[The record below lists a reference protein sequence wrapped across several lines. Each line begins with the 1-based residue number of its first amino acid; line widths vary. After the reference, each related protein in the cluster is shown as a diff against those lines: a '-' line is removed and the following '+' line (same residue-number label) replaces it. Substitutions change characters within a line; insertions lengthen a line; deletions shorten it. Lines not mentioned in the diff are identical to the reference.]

1 MTPAGRSRPQ
11 DRDRAGG
18 ESGGLLGDWST
29 AGASWRERRLA
40 GRALRKT
47 VPRSAHADDGLP
59 ADRDPIGILQAQ
71 AAERVPDLVGIR
83 HARMAV
89 SPFAYLR
96 GAAAVMA
103 ADLAA
108 TPVTG
113 PRVQLC
119 GDAHIRN
126 FGTFATPER
135 NLTFSIND
143 FDETLP
149 GPWEWDV
156 KRFAASLHVVAT
168 EHGFAVPVCRGL
180 VAAAVRAYRQR
191 MHGYARMPAMQVF
204 YDLKGVDDLLGH
216 YTADARSQ
224 VKRDLAAARR
234 RGHRRAIAKRT
245 TAADD
250 DGSGA
255 GVRRSGGAVRFRED
269 PPIQVH
275 LEAAGHELAEALAT
289 YASYRDS
296 VPDDK
301 RVLLGR
307 YQIQDVAR
315 RVVGVG
321 SVGTLVWVCLLE
333 AHSRSRGDRL
343 LLQCKQAQPSV
354 LEPYLQPSP
363 IGHAGRRVVAGQRLT
378 QGPTDTFLGWCTAP
392 GSGRQ
397 YYVRQLWDRKGRS
410 DLTTMSRSGL
420 TEHATLC
427 AWALARAHARSG
439 DAAAI
444 SGYLGRSDVF
454 DRAIAAFAER
464 YSACTARDHE
474 ALLAAIADGR
484 LPGSD
489 VT

>member
-1 MTPAGRSRPQ
+1 VPPDAALEDAGPAS
-11 DRDRAGG
+11 
-18 ESGGLLGDWST
+18 
-29 AGASWRERRLA
+29 ASWRERRLA
-40 GRALRKT
+40 GRAMRAA
-47 VPRSAHADDGLP
+47 VPRSAHADGGVEDG
-59 ADRDPIGILQAQ
+59 RDPIGILQAQ
-71 AAERVPDLVGIR
+71 AAARQPDLIGIR
-83 HARMAV
+83 HSRMAA

-103 ADLAA
+103 ADLIT

-113 PRVQLC
+113 SRVQLC

-156 KRFAASLHVVAT
+156 KRFAASLHVVAA
-168 EHGFAVPVCRGL
+168 EHGFAPASCREM

-191 MHGYARMPAMQVF
+191 MRGYARMSSMQVW

-224 VKRDLAAARR
+224 VKCDIARAWRR
-234 RGHRRAIAKRT
+234 RYSRAIAKRT
-245 TAADD
+245 MTVDD
-250 DGSGA
+250 DGSA
-255 GVRRSGGAVRFRED
+255 AEVQRSGRTVRFREE

-275 LEAAGHELAEALAT
+275 LESAGHQLDEALET
-289 YASYRDS
+289 YESYRAS
-296 VPDDK
+296 LPDDK

-307 YQIQDVAR
+307 YRILDVAR

-321 SVGTLVWVCLLE
+321 SVGTLVWVCLLQ
-333 AHSRSRGDRL
+333 AQSRRGDDRIV
-343 LLQCKQAQPSV
+343 LQVKQAQPSV

-363 IGHAGRRVVAGQRLT
+363 IGHAGRRVVVGQRLT
-378 QGPTDTFLGWCTAP
+378 QGPTDTFLGWCEGP
-392 GSGRQ
+392 RSGRQ

-410 DLTTMSRSGL
+410 DLTTMSRRGL

-439 DAAAI
+439 DAATI
-444 SGYLGRSDVF
+444 SGYLGKSVVF

-464 YSACTARDHE
+464 YTACTIRDHRTLRE
-474 ALLAAIADGR
+474 AVADGR

-489 VT
+489 AT

>member
-1 MTPAGRSRPQ
+1 MTGFP
-11 DRDRAGG
+11 
-18 ESGGLLGDWST
+18 GDS
-29 AGASWRERRLA
+29 GASAPSAAGWRQRRLA
-40 GRALRKT
+40 GRAMRAD
-47 VPRSAHADDGLP
+47 VPRSAQADGGVGDE
-59 ADRDPIGILQAQ
+59 RDPIGILQAQ
-71 AAERVPDLVGIR
+71 AAARVPDLIGIR
-83 HARMAV
+83 HSRMAQ

-103 ADLAA
+103 ADLVT

-113 PRVQLC
+113 LQVQLC

-156 KRFAASLHVVAT
+156 KRFAASLFVVAA
-168 EHGFAVPVCRGL
+168 ERGFAPPACREL
-180 VAAAVRAYRQR
+180 VAAAVRAYRER
-191 MHGYARMPAMQVF
+191 IRGYARMSNLQVW

-216 YTADARSQ
+216 YTTEARSQ
-224 VKRDLAAARR
+224 VRRDIARASR
-234 RGHRRAIAKRT
+234 REHHRAIAKLT
-245 TAADD
+245 VPADD
-250 DGSGA
+250 GTGRA
-255 GVRRSGGAVRFRED
+255 ELQRSGSTVRFRED

-275 LEAAGHELAEALAT
+275 LGSAGHEMDEALET
-289 YASYRDS
+289 YESYRAS
-296 VPDDK
+296 TPDDK
-301 RVLLGR
+301 RVLLDR
-307 YQIQDVAR
+307 YRILDVAR

-321 SVGTLVWVCLLE
+321 SVGTWVWVCLLG
-333 AHSRSRGDRL
+333 AQSRDGADRIV
-343 LLQCKQAQPSV
+343 LQVKQAQASV
-354 LEPYLQPSP
+354 LESYLKPSP

-378 QGPTDTFLGWCTAP
+378 QGPTDSFLGWCAGP
-392 GSGRQ
+392 RSGRQ

-410 DLTTMSRSGL
+410 DLTTMSWRGL

-439 DAAAI
+439 DATMI

-464 YSACTARDHE
+464 YAACTVSDHKALVE
-474 ALLAAIADGR
+474 AVADGR
-484 LPGSD
+484 LAGSD
-489 VT
+489 II

>member
-1 MTPAGRSRPQ
+1 VTSQ
-11 DRDRAGG
+11 IRA
-18 ESGGLLGDWST
+18 EAGGLLEDAG
-29 AGASWRERRLA
+29 APGASWQERRLA
-40 GRALRKT
+40 GRAMRKT
-47 VPRSAHADDGLP
+47 VPRSAHADGGVPD
-59 ADRDPIGILQAQ
+59 DRDPVGILQAQ
-71 AAERVPDLVGIR
+71 AAERVPELIGIR
-83 HARMAV
+83 HARMSL

-103 ADLAA
+103 ADLVT
-108 TPVTG
+108 TPVSG

-143 FDETLP
+143 FDETLA
-149 GPWEWDV
+149 GPWEWDL
-156 KRFAASLHVVAT
+156 KRFAASLHVAAA
-168 EHGFAVPVCRGL
+168 EHGFPAQVCRQL
-180 VAAAVRAYRQR
+180 VAAATRAYRQR
-191 MHGYARMPAMQVF
+191 MRWYARMPAMQVW

-216 YTADARSQ
+216 YTAGARSQ
-224 VKRDLAAARR
+224 VQRDIAKAWR

-245 TAADD
+245 TTVDD
-250 DGSGA
+250 DGSA
-255 GVRRSGGAVRFRED
+255 AEVTRSGGAVRFREE

-275 LEAAGHELAEALAT
+275 LEAAGHQMDEALET
-289 YASYRDS
+289 YESYRAS

-307 YQIQDVAR
+307 YQILDVAR

-333 AHSRSRGDRL
+333 ARSRSGDRL
-343 LLQCKQAQPSV
+343 VLQVKQAQPSV

-392 GSGRQ
+392 RSGRH

-444 SGYLGRSDVF
+444 SGYLGKSAVF

-464 YSACTARDHE
+464 YAACTIRDHE
-474 ALLAAIADGR
+474 ALLKAVASGR

-489 VT
+489 IT